1 MSARILLV
9 EDDPDV
15 TLVVGDLLS
24 GHGYDVT
31 SAANGLAG
39 LRHTSAASFDLLI
52 LDVMVPGLNG
62 FELCDAVRQQGFD
75 GGVLMLTARAEVA
88 DRVHGL
94 HRGADDYLVKPF
106 DSDELLARVRALLRR
121 VHKETLTPVM
131 RFAFGDV
138 EVDFA
143 TSEVTRGG
151 AAVALTDKELQLL
164 RYLINHRGQVL
175 SRSQILRALW
185 PQQPFITARTID
197 VHVTWLRQKLE
208 PTAGSPRHILTVRG
222 EGYRFER

>member
-9 EDDPDV
+9 EDDPGV
-15 TLVVGDLLS
+15 TMVVGDLLS

-31 SAANGLAG
+31 SVADGLAG
-39 LRHTSAASFDLLI
+39 LRHASAAPFDLLI
-52 LDVMVPGLNG
+52 LDVMLPGLDG
-62 FELCDAVRQQGFD
+62 FALCDAVRQQGFD
-75 GGVLMLTARAEVA
+75 GGVLMLTARADIT
-88 DRVHGL
+88 DRVRGL
-94 HRGADDYLVKPF
+94 RRGADDYLGKPF
-106 DSDELLARVRALLRR
+106 DSDELLARVQALLRR
-121 VHKETLTPVM
+121 VHKETLTPVT

-138 EVDFA
+138 AVDFS
-143 TSEVTRGG
+143 TSAVTRGG
-151 AAVALTDKELQLL
+151 AAVALTEKELQLL

-208 PTAGSPRHILTVRG
+208 PTAGSPSHILTVRG